1 MAASRSRAVLF
12 ADLVGSTRLYEA
24 LGDREAHAITAG
36 CLAGL
41 REAVE
46 RFDGIIVKTIGDGVM
61 ATFLTADA
69 AFRCAEAIVAGMRCA
84 ALGSDRPLGVHIGFH
99 YGPVIEAN
107 GDVFGDTVNVAARLM
122 ELAENQRIFTT
133 GATTDQL
140 DASLRARL
148 LRVGRVAVRGRRD
161 RVEIFELTTG
171 NETLTHWVDVPSE
184 HEPTAV
190 AGWLK
195 IFCDGREH
203 VLRGDGGPIT
213 IGRDASN
220 DLVLKS
226 PQASRFHAKLERR
239 KRGWYLVDRSS
250 NGTVVEPDGGRT
262 TWLRREDRRIEGSGT
277 LRVGGVPST
286 RRDEPIRYELRDP
299 ETA

>member
-1 MAASRSRAVLF
+1 MAVSRSRAVLF

-46 RFDGIIVKTIGDGVM
+46 RFDGIIIKTIGDGVM

-69 AFRCAEAIVAGMRCA
+69 AFHCAGAIVAGMRCA
-84 ALGSDRPLGVHIGFH
+84 ALGNDRPLGVHIGFH

-203 VLRGDGGPIT
+203 ALRGDGGPIT

-250 NGTVVEPDGGRT
+250 NGTVVEPDGGRA